1 MINIFYSW
9 QSDSPSY
16 SNQNLIKDALDKAI
30 KSLNKGSEEIKVEMC
45 IDTATDSLSGSPDIA
60 ASIFNKISNSHILVC
75 DTTIINPSSRIETIT
90 NFFTQKSK
98 RLTLNPNVLI
108 ELGFA
113 ASSLGWDKIIC
124 VVNTSQGQV
133 EELPFDIRGRRMCT
147 YNYVGQTGKPEIK
160 KQLAET
166 LKHVLID
173 HVLIDVMSSLDRI
186 NNADLISIILFN
198 KFIDCINYLGI
209 FITCFIADELG
220 HKESEIIV
228 NKSICTGLESYEL
241 SAIETI
247 VNVFKKKDLKE
258 LSNAVSSTGTKLSW
272 QEFLITA
279 FERIYGECE
288 NLLTKYGSSGNP
300 NLIVELERIKDVS
313 RSMIGFTDSD
323 NSIYIQETYFEE
335 VRRKVYANSFL
346 KNYLL
351 EVIRARIIA
360 IQYLASSGVGVKT
373 QPKVLPGVNLKT
385 NR

>member
-220 HKESEIIV
+220 HKESDIIV

-247 VNVFKKKDLKE
+247 VNVFKK
-258 LSNAVSSTGTKLSW
+258 
-272 QEFLITA
+272 
-279 FERIYGECE
+279 RI
-288 NLLTKYGSSGNP
+288 
-300 NLIVELERIKDVS
+300 
-313 RSMIGFTDSD
+313 
-323 NSIYIQETYFEE
+323 
-335 VRRKVYANSFL
+335 
-346 KNYLL
+346 
-351 EVIRARIIA
+351 
-360 IQYLASSGVGVKT
+360 
-373 QPKVLPGVNLKT
+373 
-385 NR
+385 